1 MLPDQFSN
9 NLTEASELYKK
20 FTRKSFQNN
29 YFHPFVI
36 SSKAQRS
43 INTQVSLFGTR
54 WMPIGKHAIHYN
66 LLKQNLKTYSCKN
79 MDKKNKVIFFIY
91 LFKYCI
97 KFFVLTK

>member
-29 YFHPFVI
+29 YFNPFVI

-66 LLKQNLKTYSCKN
+66 TLQPIKAKLKNLLLQ
-79 MDKKNKVIFFIY
+79 
-91 LFKYCI
+91 KYGQE
-97 KFFVLTK
+97 K